1 METVSHGLVYSGK
14 QVLQGN
20 ASRLRKVLRIL
31 GAAGLTCA
39 AVRPAG
45 APLAPLGVCEVLRDL
60 ARLEGKAI
68 PVVGRYSYRENG
80 RWMSEQAC
88 DTPAP
93 APPELWLLESSADG
107 PMPPRDYEIDAVVLK
122 RKRIEMERRTSLG
135 KFRFG
140 TPDYDR
146 WAIVYGR
153 VEARKADDAKI
164 APANLVFRGSGA
176 VLILPAEP

>member
-1 METVSHGLVYSGK
+1 M
-14 QVLQGN
+14 LQRN
-20 ASRLRKVLRIL
+20 ASRLKKVLRIL

-60 ARLEGKAI
+60 ASLEGKSI
-68 PVVGRYSYRENG
+68 PVLGRYSYRENG
-80 RWMSEQAC
+80 RWISEQAC
-88 DTPAP
+88 DPAAP
-93 APPELWLLESSADG
+93 APSELWLVESSADG
-107 PMPPRDYEIDAVVLK
+107 PMPPRDYEIDAVMLK
-122 RKRIEMERRTSLG
+122 RKRIEMERHTSLG

-153 VEARKADDAKI
+153 VEARKGEEAKA

-176 VLILPAEP
+176 VLILPVEP